1 MSAARAG
8 AESSVTHRGVVG
20 VCAGGQEMPWAE
32 EELANQGG
40 NFPTQA
46 EPTGS
51 TWAMLPPPPAWDKG
65 PTVHMCF
72 L

>member
-1 MSAARAG
+1 
-8 AESSVTHRGVVG
+8 
-20 VCAGGQEMPWAE
+20 MPWAE